1 MNSRLPELSLS
12 ALLADLQVGG
22 AIPDCLIRGLVL
34 DARQVVEGDVFVAVQ
49 GHERHGLEFVAQ
61 AAERGAVAVIHDGM
75 HSGTIETDLLLIACA
90 DLPEALPILAQR
102 RWGDPSDAL
111 DLVAVTGTNGKTSV
125 AWLLSQALGGAMI
138 GTLGVGRPGQQS
150 ASTHTTPDIFSV
162 YAQLHALRESGVRS
176 VVLEASSHALD
187 QHRLAGLRFTSAI
200 FTTLGHDHL
209 DYHEDRADYA
219 RAKARLFRDFESDR
233 QILNLDDAFG
243 QVLAAE
249 LGEGGG
255 RITVAIRGDLG
266 ADVRAELIEATR
278 EGLHARLHWTARDR
292 TYEIHAPLLG
302 EINLYNL
309 LIIAAE
315 LSARGRSQ
323 QDICQT
329 LSELQAVP
337 GRMQGLV
344 TPTGALAVI
353 DYAHTPDALESALK
367 SLQALNPE
375 RLWCVFGCGG
385 DRDVTKR
392 PIMGR
397 IAESLA
403 DRVVLTN
410 DNPRKE
416 NPRSIVRAIQGGMR
430 KPERAVI
437 EFDRAAAIVRALAEA
452 DERDVVLIAGKGHE
466 TEQIIG
472 ESSQSFSDLE
482 TVQQWL
488 RAVA

>member
-1 MNSRLPELSLS
+1 MSERLPAISLS
-12 ALLADLQVGG
+12 ALLTGLEVDG
-22 AIPDCLIRGLVL
+22 AIPDCQVRGLVL
-34 DARQVVEGDVFVAVQ
+34 DARRVREGDVFVAIR
-49 GHERHGLEFVAQ
+49 GHEHHGLEFIDQ
-61 AAERGAVAVIHDGM
+61 ARARGAAAVVHDGM
-75 HSGTIETDLLLIACA
+75 YPETVTADLPLVACR
-90 DLPEALPILAQR
+90 DLPEALPVLAQR
-102 RWGDPSDAL
+102 RWGDPSETL

-138 GTLGVGRPGQQS
+138 GTLGMGRPGQHS
-150 ASTHTTPDIFSV
+150 AGTHTTPDIFSV
-162 YAQLHALRESGVRS
+162 YASLHDLAEDGVGS

-187 QHRLAGLRFTSAI
+187 QHRLAGLRFTSVI

-209 DYHEDRADYA
+209 DYHADREAYG
-219 RAKARLFRDFESDR
+219 RAKARLFRDYESDR
-233 QILNLDDAFG
+233 QILNLDDDFG

-249 LGEGGG
+249 LGEDGG

-266 ADVRAELIEATR
+266 ADLRAEMIEATHA
-278 EGLHARLHWTARDR
+278 GLHARLHWPALDR
-292 TYEIHAPLLG
+292 FLEIRAPLLG
-302 EINLYNL
+302 QVNLYNL

-323 QDICQT
+323 DDIVRT
-329 LSELQAVP
+329 LAALEPVP
-337 GRMQGLV
+337 GRMQGLAM
-344 TPTGALAVI
+344 PNGALAVI

-367 SLQALNPE
+367 SLQALAPE
-375 RLWCVFGCGG
+375 RLCCVFGCGG
-385 DRDVTKR
+385 DRDATKR

-410 DNPRKE
+410 DNPRHE
-416 NPRSIVRAIQGGMR
+416 DARSIVRAIQSGMR

-437 EFDRAAAIVRALAEA
+437 EFDRARAIQHALQQA
-452 DERDVVLIAGKGHE
+452 DSGDVVLIAGKGHE

-472 ESSQSFSDLE
+472 DTRHSFSDLE

-488 RAVA
+488 RGAG

>member
-1 MNSRLPELSLS
+1 MTQRLPAVSLS
-12 ALLADLQVGG
+12 ALLTDLQVSD
-22 AIPDCLIRGLVL
+22 AVPDCQVHGLVV
-34 DARQVVEGDVFVAVQ
+34 DARLVNEGDVFVALRGQ
-49 GHERHGLEFVAQ
+49 QRHGLEFADQAQ
-61 AAERGAVAVIHDGM
+61 ARGAVAIIHDGM
-75 HSGTIETDLLLIACA
+75 YPDSVETDLPLVACA

-102 RWGDPSDAL
+102 RWGDPAETL

-125 AWLLSQALGGAMI
+125 AWLLAQALGGAMI
-138 GTLGVGRPGQQS
+138 GTLGIGRPGEHS
-150 ASTHTTPDIFSV
+150 AGSHTTPDIFSV
-162 YAQLHALRESGVRS
+162 YAELHALAADGVRC

-187 QHRLAGLRFTSAI
+187 QRRLAGLRFTSVI

-209 DYHEDRADYA
+209 DYHADREAYA
-219 RAKARLFRDFESDR
+219 RAEARLFRDYDSDR

-249 LGEGGG
+249 LGEESG
-255 RITVAIRGDLG
+255 RITVATRGDLG
-266 ADVRAELIEATR
+266 ADLRGELIEASR
-278 EGLHARLHWTARDR
+278 DGLQARLHWRSRDR
-292 TYEIHAPLLG
+292 VHDVRAPLLG
-302 EINLYNL
+302 QVNLYNL

-323 QDICQT
+323 QDINQT
-329 LSELQAVP
+329 LAALQPVP
-337 GRMQGLV
+337 GRMQGLE
-344 TPTGALAVI
+344 TPNGALAVI
-353 DYAHTPDALESALK
+353 DYAHTPDALDSALK

-385 DRDVTKR
+385 DRDTTKR
-392 PIMGR
+392 AIMGR

-410 DNPRKE
+410 DNPRHE
-416 NPRSIVRAIQGGMR
+416 DPRSIVRAIQGGMR

-437 EFDRAAAIVRALAEA
+437 EFDRARAIELALEQA
-452 DERDVVLIAGKGHE
+452 DSGDVVLIAGKGHE

-472 ESSQSFSDLE
+472 TTSHPFSDLD

-488 RAVA
+488 RGGG